1 MASSVGKTPKRYI
14 TFKVITE
21 ITLSET
27 DIQELCQHEKRLTA
41 AQLKLIFKSLDSES
55 TDTGEGAVL
64 EVDGDKRK
72 EPGECVRERILDE
85 IDNLDPE
92 IKCFE
97 CGKKVVPDDE
107 DGLWDYCSGG
117 DTYKCERCCNPP
129 EEQEEEEAE
138 EADDGESSDKN

>member
-1 MASSVGKTPKRYI
+1 MASSVVKTPKTPKRYI
-14 TFKVITE
+14 TFKVVTE

-27 DIQELCQHEKRLTA
+27 DIQELCQDEKRLTKE
-41 AQLKLIFKSLDSES
+41 QLKWIFGSLDSETKD
-55 TDTGEGAVL
+55 TDEGAVL
-64 EVDGDKRK
+64 EIDGNKRK

-107 DGLWDYCSGG
+107 DGLWDRCSGG

-129 EEQEEEEAE
+129 EEDEE
-138 EADDGESSDKN
+138 EADDGEDSD